1 MKDKYMIMMENLNG
15 QINQAQMILDNG
27 GTISEDRWEK
37 MIYTLSE
44 LHNSIDPEGPL
55 KFI

>member
-1 MKDKYMIMMENLNG
+1 MKDKYMIMMENLNA
-15 QINQAQMILDNG
+15 QIEQAQLILDNG
-27 GTISEDRWEK
+27 GSISEDRWVR